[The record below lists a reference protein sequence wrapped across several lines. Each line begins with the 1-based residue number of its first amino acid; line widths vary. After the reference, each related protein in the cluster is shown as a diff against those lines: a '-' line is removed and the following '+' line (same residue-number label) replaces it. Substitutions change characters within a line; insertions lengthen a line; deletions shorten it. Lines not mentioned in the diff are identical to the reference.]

1 MRRHPFV
8 VGYVASSAL
17 LGVLFGAR
25 IDVEMAFFAGVLLT
39 VVAAIGSFIAAWRPG
54 LDGSAGQ
61 LWLMTAAGNPAV
73 LAIVLVV
80 LQTKMCM
87 SGIDSARCTLN
98 LLAWTCLPIAVV
110 TPLIGIAWRWWKE
123 RS

>member
-25 IDVEMAFFAGVLLT
+25 IDLEMALYSGAFFA
-39 VVAAIGSFIAAWRPG
+39 VAAAICSFIAAWQPG
-54 LDGSAGQ
+54 LEAPAPQ
-61 LWLMTAAGNPAV
+61 LWMMTVAGNPAV
-73 LAIVLVV
+73 LIAVLVV
-80 LQTKMCM
+80 IQTPMCM
-87 SGIDSARCTLN
+87 SGMSSARCVFN
-98 LLAWTCLPIAVV
+98 LLAWTYLPIAVV

-123 RS
+123 R

>member
-8 VGYVASSAL
+8 VGYLVSSAG

-25 IDVEMAFFAGVLLT
+25 IDFEMALYAGVLLAAT
-39 VVAAIGSFIAAWRPG
+39 AAIGAFIAAWRPG
-54 LDGSAGQ
+54 LDGSAGL
-61 LWLMTAAGNPAV
+61 LWLMTVAGNPAV
-73 LAIVLVV
+73 LALVLVV
-80 LQTKMCM
+80 LQTPMCM
-87 SGIDSARCTLN
+87 TGLNSARCAFN

-110 TPLIGIAWRWWKE
+110 TPLLGFAWRWWNE